1 MDQEMA
7 SRRENIIFLVA
18 SYIFLVA
25 AALVGLP
32 NSLSATHRWAESI
45 LLVAM
50 GVLLAFVPKES
61 SPKWRIHLYL
71 GVQGC
76 LVAVLLF
83 LQPGFSMYPT
93 LYPLLSFQAVLLLSA
108 NPGAFWIVAYNLVI
122 VVGFFLSFGLEEALY
137 AGFVYAGIN
146 IFFGA
151 FAATMRRVDAA
162 RRKSDSLLQEL
173 REAHEQL
180 QEYALRVEELTVV
193 EERNRLSRE
202 MHDTIGHR
210 LTVASVQL
218 EGAQRLCALDPER
231 AAGIIGT
238 VRGQVREALSEL
250 RSTVATL
257 RAPVEADLHL
267 RSSLTR
273 MMAHYE
279 EATGLTVHSVLP
291 DELPDLP
298 DTHRLALYRAAQESL
313 TNIQKHAAAE
323 QVWLVLTVR
332 DDAVTLL
339 VSDDGQGLS
348 LTGDQGGFGLRGL
361 RERANQLGGDLYLE
375 PRPGGGTQLSFRLPL
390 AQTGQVGRQA
400 SVDRAQPVP
409 RSGTAGAQGPVGA
422 DNV

>member
-1 MDQEMA
+1 LD
-7 SRRENIIFLVA
+7 
-18 SYIFLVA
+18 
-25 AALVGLP
+25 
-32 NSLSATHRWAESI
+32 
-45 LLVAM
+45 
-50 GVLLAFVPKES
+50 
-61 SPKWRIHLYL
+61 
-71 GVQGC
+71 
-76 LVAVLLF
+76 
-83 LQPGFSMYPT
+83 
-93 LYPLLSFQAVLLLSA
+93 
-108 NPGAFWIVAYNLVI
+108 
-122 VVGFFLSFGLEEALY
+122 FGLEEALY

-162 RRKSDSLLQEL
+162 RRKSDALLQEL

-218 EGAQRLCALDPER
+218 EGAQRLCAQDPER
-231 AAGIIGT
+231 AASIIGT
-238 VRGQVREALSEL
+238 VRGQVREALGEL

-273 MMAHYE
+273 LIAYYE
-279 EATGLTVHSVLP
+279 QATGLTVHSLLP
-291 DELPDLP
+291 DEMPDLP

-313 TNIQKHAAAE
+313 TNVQKHTAAE
-323 QVWLVLTVR
+323 QVWLVLTVH

-348 LTGDQGGFGLRGL
+348 LTGDQDGFGLRGL
-361 RERANQLGGDLYLE
+361 RERAHQLGGDLYLE

-390 AQTGQVGRQA
+390 AQTGQVGRLA
-400 SVDRAQPVP
+400 SGDRARPVP
-409 RSGTAGAQGPVGA
+409 PAETAGAQGPVGA

>member
-1 MDQEMA
+1 V
-7 SRRENIIFLVA
+7 LV
-18 SYIFLVA
+18 VA
-25 AALVGLP
+25 
-32 NSLSATHRWAESI
+32 
-45 LLVAM
+45 
-50 GVLLAFVPKES
+50 F
-61 SPKWRIHLYL
+61 YL
-71 GVQGC
+71 G
-76 LVAVLLF
+76 
-83 LQPGFSMYPT
+83 
-93 LYPLLSFQAVLLLSA
+93 
-108 NPGAFWIVAYNLVI
+108 
-122 VVGFFLSFGLEEALY
+122 FGLEEALY
-137 AGFVYAGIN
+137 AGFVYGGIN
-146 IFFGA
+146 AFFGA
-151 FAATMRRVDAA
+151 FAGTLRRVDAA
-162 RRKSDSLLQEL
+162 RRKSEALLQEL

-231 AAGIIGT
+231 AAVMVGT
-238 VRGQVREALSEL
+238 VRGQVREALTEL

-267 RSSLTR
+267 RSSLSR
-273 MMAHYE
+273 LMAHYE
-279 EATGLTVHSVLP
+279 QATGLTVHGVLP
-291 DELPDLP
+291 DEMPDLP

-332 DDAVTLL
+332 DNAVTLL
-339 VSDDGQGLS
+339 VSDDGRGLS

-361 RERANQLGGDLYLE
+361 RERADQLGGDLHLE

-390 AQTGQVGRQA
+390 AQTGQEGRQA
-400 SVDRAQPVP
+400 SVDPAQSAP
-409 RSGTAGAQGPVGA
+409 RSETASVQGPVRA

>member
-7 SRRENIIFLVA
+7 SRRENAIFLVA
-18 SYIFLVA
+18 SYIFLAA

-32 NSLSATHRWAESI
+32 NAPSAMSRSAEAI

-50 GVLLAFVPKES
+50 GVLLAFMPKES

-71 GVQGC
+71 GLQGS
-76 LVAVLLF
+76 LAAVLLF
-83 LQPGFSMYPT
+83 LHPGFTMYPT
-93 LYPLLSFQAVLLLSA
+93 LYSLLSFQAVLLLSA
-108 NPGAFWIVAYNLVI
+108 NPGAFWIVAFNLVT
-122 VVGFFLSFGLEEALY
+122 VVAFLLGFGLEEALY
-137 AGFVYAGIN
+137 AGLVYAGIN

-151 FAATMRRVDAA
+151 FAGTLRRVDAA
-162 RRKSDSLLQEL
+162 RRQSDLLLQEL

-180 QEYALRVEELTVV
+180 QEYALRVEELTVI

-218 EGAQRLCALDPER
+218 EGAQRICASDPER
-231 AAGIIGT
+231 AANMVGT
-238 VRGQVREALSEL
+238 VRGQVRAALSEL

-267 RSSLTR
+267 RSSLGRLMTY
-273 MMAHYE
+273 YE
-279 EATGLTVHSVLP
+279 QATGLTVHNVLP
-291 DELPDLP
+291 EEMPNLP

-313 TNIQKHAAAE
+313 TNIQKHAGAA
-323 QVWLVLTVR
+323 QVWLVLTVH

-339 VSDDGQGLS
+339 VSDDGKGLS
-348 LTGDQGGFGLRGL
+348 HTGDRSGFGLRGL
-361 RERANQLGGDLYLE
+361 RERADQLGGDLHLA

-390 AQTGQVGRQA
+390 SQEERLDGPA
-400 SVDRAQPVP
+400 SFDQAQPVS
-409 RSGTAGAQGPVGA
+409 RSEATGT
-422 DNV
+422 